1 VAALLLPL
9 RALIAVNSAVLRV
22 GRTIAWQKSKGNI
35 FIMKHGLK
43 VAQEFIKNIEKNES
57 IKQTFSRSVNNI
69 TSILSNYQIC
79 DEENNS
85 QDKSQKQND
94 EQQTTVIRPVTKNEY
109 SKYLDDDFKEKMSKI
124 IKRERNSEK
133 SFTKDIPSTNNID
146 KQKRG
151 FSISR

>member
-1 VAALLLPL
+1 
-9 RALIAVNSAVLRV
+9 
-22 GRTIAWQKSKGNI
+22 
-35 FIMKHGLK
+35 MKHGLK